1 MSSRTSGL
9 ARAVVATLLV
19 AATVLLLGGRL
30 GARAVAGALLIGA
43 GAGASWLWWPSRCW
57 PFRRSSV

>member
-1 MSSRTSGL
+1 MSSRASRL
-9 ARAVVATLLV
+9 ARVVVATLLV

-30 GARAVAGALLIGA
+30 DVRAVAGSLLIGA
-43 GAGASWLWWPSRCW
+43 GASVSWLWRPRCW